1 MIKNRTFLLIAA
13 NILLAMFI
21 MLNLESEESSEIS
34 LKDEFSEMIS
44 QMQLIEFRKP
54 VSKQK
59 IVLKKNNID
68 CEITHPISWTAE
80 PIALANLISK
90 VSHLEAEFIGFSGS
104 WK

>member
-21 MLNLESEESSEIS
+21 MLNLENEESYEIS
-34 LKDEFSEMIS
+34 LKDELSEMIS

-59 IVLKKNNID
+59 IVLKKIR
-68 CEITHPISWTAE
+68 
-80 PIALANLISK
+80 LIGKLQIQS
-90 VSHLEAEFIGFSGS
+90 LGQQNP
-104 WK
+104 

>member
-59 IVLKKNNID
+59 IVLKKIR
-68 CEITHPISWTAE
+68 
-80 PIALANLISK
+80 LIGKLQIQS
-90 VSHLEAEFIGFSGS
+90 LGQQNP
-104 WK
+104 